1 MKKLTILSCLMF
13 ILFLSV
19 SPAISHNISPVSIQ
33 PEEIITAGLTDGTTD
48 LFLAKGPGNGGFGGE
63 GKDGSGSS
71 DCDGTGPGDGDKEGL
86 HDGDGNKNGN
96 SYGPGDGNGL
106 SPQEGSYGPGDG
118 DGVCDEP
125 KTEESLTIIPV

>member
-63 GKDGSGSS
+63 GKGGSDSS

-86 HDGDGNKNGN
+86 QNGDGNKNGN
-96 SYGPGDGNGL
+96 SYGPGDGTGL
-106 SPQEGSYGPGDG
+106 SPRDGTYGPGN
-118 DGVCDEP
+118 GVNDDPE
-125 KTEESLTIIPV
+125 TEESEVIIVPM